1 MVRWS
6 ALSEVNAANTTEV
19 ESQDRVESV
28 MEVARTI
35 GADKVPTASDDE
47 KCLLSLGGTDNSL
60 GEGASDDE
68 NSWTYNFRTSTI
80 TIGRMKEMVEKGYF
94 VDGEAHT
101 PRAEAVP
108 DSDEAGM
115 YEGFF
120 VAGLHMPLHLALA
133 DILLKFRV
141 QMHQLMPNAI
151 AQLSK

>member
-1 MVRWS
+1 VKLLLPTQQRWK
-6 ALSEVNAANTTEV
+6 AKIGW
-19 ESQDRVESV
+19 SV
-28 MEVARTI
+28 VEVAWTI

-47 KCLLSLGGTDNSL
+47 KCLLSPGGTDNSL

-94 VDGEAHT
+94 VDGEART
-101 PRAEAVP
+101 PRAEAVPEP

-120 VAGLHMPLHLALA
+120 VASLHMPLHLALA
-133 DILLKFRV
+133 DILLKFRA